1 MIINYKRLLMK
12 AMILMVAILSGFSA
26 WSQDKSVTAI
36 KQSADTLNAK
46 IENVKSDL
54 DLLKKLKI
62 SGYIQAQWQLAD
74 TAGQLSPF
82 SGGAFPKNSDNRFM
96 IRRGRIK
103 FAYEGK
109 LSQYVLQIDATEK
122 GVVLKDAYINFK
134 DPWLQMFTYKAGYSI
149 VRLVLKFII
158 PPA

>member
-1 MIINYKRLLMK
+1 
-12 AMILMVAILSGFSA
+12 MILLAVTLSGFSA
-26 WSQDKSVTAI
+26 YSQEDQSAAI

-82 SGGAFPKNSDNRFM
+82 SGRCFP
-96 IRRGRIK
+96 
-103 FAYEGK
+103 EK
-109 LSQYVLQIDATEK
+109 L
-122 GVVLKDAYINFK
+122 
-134 DPWLQMFTYKAGYSI
+134 
-149 VRLVLKFII
+149 R
-158 PPA
+158 